1 MMMMMMMYDM
11 SVPVPFC
18 QSTSSCV
25 QYVCVEMMSSYL
37 VGALIYWLC
46 NKNT

>member
-11 SVPVPFC
+11 SVPVLFS

-25 QYVCVEMMSSYL
+25 HYVCVEMMSSCL
-37 VGALIYWLC
+37 VGALMYWLC
-46 NKNT
+46 NEY